1 MSAYLALTRT
11 YLQLTIRDRAALFYT
26 LIMPLTFFFIF
37 AQLNHAERGTAPMV
51 VNMVLTIGIL
61 GTGLFGAGMRATAD
75 RETNILRRFKV
86 APITPAPI
94 LIASM
99 VVGLLN
105 YLPVYALILLLAN
118 RMYHMPM
125 PRNLISVTLF
135 VIAGVLA
142 FRAIGLI
149 VASIAN
155 SMQESQILIQSLY
168 MPMLFLSGA
177 TIPMT
182 IMPEWVQIASQFL
195 PATHLF
201 AGMQSVLGSGETLA
215 KNLTAF
221 GALALTVV
229 VGLFIGIRL
238 FRWEKEEKIAGRS
251 KLAVLVVLL
260 PFIVMG
266 VWQAY
271 SKESIAR
278 NKRFDRDLG
287 RRITYLVKNARIFTG
302 DGSVIDR
309 GSVLMR
315 DGKIDEIFA
324 GQAPKAEDLKAVEI
338 DGAGKT
344 LMPGLIDAHVH
355 VGAPGGFWK
364 NASDYPAK
372 WPTRVLKA
380 YLYSGVLAVKSAGDT
395 LPSLLESRKLV
406 DAGEELGTELFVSGP
421 LFTTVGGHGT
431 EYLKGEWLNRM
442 PESARKMMADEFV
455 RTPKTADEAR
465 AQVIEL
471 KRRGVDAIK
480 GVLEAGAP
488 GMAFNRMD
496 VSILRAV
503 VEEAHRQGLPVS
515 IHTGDV
521 QDVKDAIAMG
531 VESIEHGSM
540 RQDIP
545 NDVFQR
551 MKQAGVAYDPTLTV
565 VEGLI
570 AFARRS
576 PEPLERSLVQQVG
589 PRKLIEDTRTILAS
603 KSGETIGQH
612 EDRIEAFKA
621 VSVGNLQAAFR
632 NGVTLVAGTDAG
644 NPLTFHGP
652 AVHREL
658 QLWVEAGIP
667 AAVALQAATLNNA
680 RLLRADKRLG
690 LIRKGFEANVVL
702 VDGDPTRDVSATERI
717 SAILLKGE
725 RIHRNELFED
735 EK

>member
-1 MSAYLALTRT
+1 MNAYLALIRT
-11 YLQLTIRDRAALFYT
+11 YLRLTIRDRAALFYT
-26 LIMPLTFFFIF
+26 LIMPLMFFFIF
-37 AQLNHAERGTAPMV
+37 AQMNHAERGAAPVV

-118 RMYHMPM
+118 RMYNMSL
-125 PRNLISVTLF
+125 PRNLVSVTLF

-142 FRAIGLI
+142 FRAIGLM

-182 IMPEWVQIASQFL
+182 FMPQWVQIVSQFL

-201 AGMQSVLGSGETLA
+201 AGMQSVLGSGESLA

-221 GALALTVV
+221 GALTLTVIV
-229 VGLFIGIRL
+229 SLFIGIRL
-238 FRWEKEEKIAGRS
+238 FRWEKEEKIPGRS

-260 PFIVMG
+260 PFVAMG
-266 VWQAY
+266 AWQAY

-278 NKRFDRDLG
+278 NKKFDRDLG
-287 RRITYLVKNARIFTG
+287 RRITYLIKDARIFTG
-302 DGSVIDR
+302 DGGVIER
-309 GSVLMR
+309 GAVLTS
-315 DGKIDEIFA
+315 DGKIAEIYTGA
-324 GQAPKAEDLKAVEI
+324 APKAEAVKAVEI

-344 LMPGLIDAHVH
+344 LLPGLIDAHVH
-355 VGAPGGFWK
+355 IGAAGGFWK

-395 LPSLLESRKLV
+395 LPSLQDARKLV
-406 DAGEELGTELFVSGP
+406 DAGEELGSELFVSGP
-421 LFTTVGGHGT
+421 LFTAEGGHGT
-431 EYLKGEWLNRM
+431 EYLKGEWMNRL
-442 PESARKMMADEFV
+442 PESARKTMAEEFV
-455 RTPKTADEAR
+455 RTPKNADEAR
-465 AQVIEL
+465 AQVAEL

-480 GVLEAGAP
+480 GVLEAGMP

-496 VSILRAV
+496 GSILRAV

-540 RQDIP
+540 RQEIP
-545 NDVFQR
+545 DEVFQR

-565 VEGLI
+565 VEGLV
-570 AFARRS
+570 AYARRS
-576 PEPLERSLVQQVG
+576 PEPLDRSLVQQVG
-589 PRKLIEDTRTILAS
+589 PRKLIEDTRAVLAS
-603 KSGETIGQH
+603 KWGETLEQH
-612 EDRIEAFKA
+612 ADRLERTKA
-621 VSVGNLQAAFR
+621 VSVRNLHAAYR

-667 AAVALQAATLNNA
+667 PTVALQAATRNNA
-680 RLLRADKRLG
+680 RLLRADQRLG
-690 LIRKGFEANVVL
+690 AIRKGFDANVIL
-702 VDGDPTRDVSATERI
+702 VDGDPLREISATERI
-717 SAILLKGE
+717 STVLFKGE
-725 RIHRNELFED
+725 RIRRSELFED